1 MKLGVNRIIILVVGV
16 FISFNLVGQSFNAQ
30 AFKFTRVLSLV
41 NTFYVDTVNEEYLV
55 EEAIIEMLKELD
67 PHSVYIPEDEVKE
80 MNEPLEG
87 AFEGIGI
94 QFNILDD
101 TLYVV
106 SPISGGPSEK
116 LGIHAGDRIIKIDG
130 ENVAGIGL
138 KNSDVLKKLRGK
150 KGTKVVVHILRRGE
164 KELLEFEI
172 TRDKIPIHSLDAS
185 YMINKNTG
193 YIKLNRF
200 SQTTIEEFETAI
212 KDLRKQGIENLIL
225 DITYNGGGLL
235 KAAIDLADEFLDA
248 GKLIVYT
255 EGINSPKHENKSTSK
270 GSFETGKIVIMI
282 DEGSASASEIVSGAV
297 QDWDRGIIVGRRSFG
312 KGLVQRPFRLPDGS
326 AMRLTIARYYTP
338 TGRLI
343 QKPYEHGSKAY
354 HNDLIERYNKG
365 ELMHE
370 DSIVFPDSLKY
381 NTLNSN
387 RIVYGG
393 GGIMPDYFVP
403 MDTTYNTDYYRDIIR
418 KGILNRFSLNYV
430 DENREKLEREFPDF
444 MVFKEKFIIG
454 DDMME
459 KLVGYAEEQS
469 LKRNDEDIQTSKD
482 HMVVQLKALIA
493 RTIWNSNEYFEI
505 INKLDPIY
513 LKAYEVVTDKSV
525 YDEKLSYVN
534 K

>member
-1 MKLGVNRIIILVVGV
+1 
-16 FISFNLVGQSFNAQ
+16 
-30 AFKFTRVLSLV
+30 
-41 NTFYVDTVNEEYLV
+41 
-55 EEAIIEMLKELD
+55 
-67 PHSVYIPEDEVKE
+67 
-80 MNEPLEG
+80 
-87 AFEGIGI
+87 
-94 QFNILDD
+94 
-101 TLYVV
+101 
-106 SPISGGPSEK
+106 
-116 LGIHAGDRIIKIDG
+116 
-130 ENVAGIGL
+130 
-138 KNSDVLKKLRGK
+138 
-150 KGTKVVVHILRRGE
+150 
-164 KELLEFEI
+164 
-172 TRDKIPIHSLDAS
+172 
-185 YMINKNTG
+185 
-193 YIKLNRF
+193 
-200 SQTTIEEFETAI
+200 
-212 KDLRKQGIENLIL
+212 
-225 DITYNGGGLL
+225 
-235 KAAIDLADEFLDA
+235 
-248 GKLIVYT
+248 
-255 EGINSPKHENKSTSK
+255 
-270 GSFETGKIVIMI
+270 
-282 DEGSASASEIVSGAV
+282 
-297 QDWDRGIIVGRRSFG
+297 
-312 KGLVQRPFRLPDGS
+312 
-326 AMRLTIARYYTP
+326 
-338 TGRLI
+338 
-343 QKPYEHGSKAY
+343 
-354 HNDLIERYNKG
+354 
-365 ELMHE
+365 MHE

-534 K
+534 KWKRKWVNELR